1 MSGKVG
7 GLSPPYFKNRG
18 AIAPLAPLLPPPLD
32 IVIMDIV
39 IMDIVILDI
48 VILDIVIMDTV
59 ILDMVIFDHK
69 PRVPTI
75 ITISN
80 MYIVYNHRLLINLH

>member
-1 MSGKVG
+1 MRGKVG
-7 GLSPPYFKNRG
+7 GLSPPYFKSRG

-48 VILDIVIMDTV
+48 VIMDTV
-59 ILDMVIFDHK
+59 ILDMVIFDHR

-80 MYIVYNHRLLINLH
+80 M